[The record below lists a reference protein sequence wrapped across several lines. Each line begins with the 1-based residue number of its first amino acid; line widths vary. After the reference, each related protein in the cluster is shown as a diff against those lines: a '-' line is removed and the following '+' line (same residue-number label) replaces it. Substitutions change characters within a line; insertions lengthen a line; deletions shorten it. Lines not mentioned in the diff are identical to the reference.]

1 MATVFSA
8 WLTYQAQSIISI
20 DNVGIAIWGWVL
32 GGAVIG
38 LSLMETQELK
48 KDKKVQTA
56 NNSDAR
62 PVISFMI
69 ALVLILICLP
79 MMRFGTSMHEVMR
92 LAAGKDDASKN
103 LFRDTVTK
111 PLSISPVDPYYR
123 LIIGSSLANNGL
135 IEDSIKVF
143 KSAADADKDSLE
155 ARINL
160 AMIYEQTK
168 RAELALAYREQALVL
183 DPWNSQNLLQLGRDY
198 LATGDATK
206 AKTVIAKIQSF
217 APDSADLKSAISELG

>member
-92 LAAGKDDASKN
+92 LAVGKDDASKN

-168 RAELALAYREQALVL
+168 RAELAIAYREQASVL

-198 LATGDATK
+198 LSAGDATK

>member
-1 MATVFSA
+1 
-8 WLTYQAQSIISI
+8 
-20 DNVGIAIWGWVL
+20 
-32 GGAVIG
+32 
-38 LSLMETQELK
+38 METQELK

-92 LAAGKDDASKN
+92 LAVGKHDASKN

-168 RAELALAYREQALVL
+168 RAELAIAYREQALVL